1 MSLLGWV
8 IGLGI
13 ADSLL
18 DDAEEER
25 EELARKN
32 EELELEQCRLRG
44 RIEELERETKWG
56 RGDYS

>member
-8 IGLGI
+8 VGLGI

-25 EELARKN
+25 EELERKN
-32 EELELEQCRLRG
+32 EELEREQRRLRG
-44 RIEELERETKWG
+44 RIEELEREAKWG
-56 RGDYS
+56 KGDYS

>member
-18 DDAEEER
+18 DDSEEER

-32 EELELEQCRLRG
+32 EELELELGQLRG

>member
-13 ADSLL
+13 ADSVL
-18 DDAEEER
+18 DNEGEHEEQR
-25 EELARKN
+25 RKN

-44 RIEELERETKWG
+44 RIEELERETRWG